1 MLFHRILPIWIFAYT
16 AGSTDK
22 QRRRWQPKCKYIKQK
37 RPTTVWY
44 CLAEKNN
51 ANASL
56 GNTMFI
62 VCSRQNYCYRE
73 FGRYIGQQNLITCG
87 ISNSGCLCIDAT
99 NTRFF
104 VAKLIDRLGATV
116 IGLSTS
122 ILVTLKR
129 KRFRTSS
136 LSQTH
141 FVNLDLREIER
152 NISELGQK
160 QFP

>member
-1 MLFHRILPIWIFAYT
+1 MLFHRILHIWIFAYT

-99 NTRFF
+99 NTSFF
-104 VAKLIDRLGATV
+104 CCKTNRQAWRHCYWIVDKHSRDTV
-116 IGLSTS
+116 RSKSGFEPR
-122 ILVTLKR
+122 V
-129 KRFRTSS
+129 
-136 LSQTH
+136 
-141 FVNLDLREIER
+141 
-152 NISELGQK
+152 
-160 QFP
+160 